1 MPKCSNRVLKN
12 PPFTPFDKLRTGF
25 DKLRANGGGL
35 KIVGD
40 FPFVLSL
47 SKHESDFF
55 SSLLEQPQI
64 PADELLAKKEV
75 AQRPERKEWTKGD
88 SELAITVTADHQR

>member
-55 SSLLEQPQI
+55 SSLLVVVVGSWWFFSRESKHKP
-64 PADELLAKKEV
+64 
-75 AQRPERKEWTKGD
+75 G
-88 SELAITVTADHQR
+88 